1 MSLNIPAAS
10 LELIVS
16 LLGKRNVKKIKFLK
30 NWILSIAEQKN
41 IDLVDRGGV
50 RRNVITSG

>member
-16 LLGKRNVKKIKFLK
+16 LLGKRNIKKIKFLK
-30 NWILSIAEQKN
+30 NWILSFADQKN
-41 IDLVDRGGV
+41 IDLVDRGAA
-50 RRNVITSG
+50 RRHVITSG